1 MKVNELSGLQTSEKP
16 IKQKLH
22 LKLRE
27 IFKIVEEYEKSGEI
41 RNEDIAQMDAFKN
54 FVDHLVKKNENRI

>member
-1 MKVNELSGLQTSEKP
+1 MKVNELKGLQTSEKP
-16 IKQKLH
+16 IKQKLQ

-41 RNEDIAQMDAFKN
+41 RNEDIAQMDAFKK

>member
-1 MKVNELSGLQTSEKP
+1 MKVNELKGLQTSEKP
-16 IKQKLH
+16 IKQKLQ

-27 IFKIVEEYEKSGEI
+27 IFHIVEEYEKSGEI
-41 RNEDIAQMDAFKN
+41 RNDDIAQMDAFKK